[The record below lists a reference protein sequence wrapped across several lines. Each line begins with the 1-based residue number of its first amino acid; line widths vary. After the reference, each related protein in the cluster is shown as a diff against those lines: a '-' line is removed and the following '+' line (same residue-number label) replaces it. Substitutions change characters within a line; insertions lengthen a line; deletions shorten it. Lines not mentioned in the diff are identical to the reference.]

1 MKTPDYLT
9 EQELENLLKTAL
21 EGRYGVRNALLISLA
36 YHHCMR
42 VSEVIGLKLTDIED
56 GRIRVTRKKGSVSNE
71 QPLQSAIGE
80 PWLDEKKLLNR
91 YLAWRKGHRAAASDR
106 LFLGQKKHL
115 TRQQVYNIVHA
126 AAVAAGIP
134 ESKARTH
141 ILKHSGISHLVQR
154 GMPLLHVRD
163 YAGHKDFRSTLFYAG
178 VSSEQ
183 VNQAASAAFARS

>member
-9 EQELENLLKTAL
+9 EQELEDLLKKAL
-21 EGRYGVRNALLISLA
+21 DGRYGVRDALLISLA

-42 VSEVIGLKLTDIED
+42 VSEVIELKLSDIED
-56 GRIRVTRKKGSVSNE
+56 GRIRVNRKKGSVSNE
-71 QPLQSAIGE
+71 QPLQSAVGE

-91 YLAWRKGHRAAASDR
+91 YLTWRKTHRNAASDR
-106 LFLGQKKHL
+106 LFVGQKGHL
-115 TRQQVYNIVHA
+115 TRQQVYNIVHN

-134 ESKARTH
+134 TKKCRTH

-178 VSSEQ
+178 VSSDQ
-183 VNQAASAAFARS
+183 VNAAASAAFARS

>member
-9 EQELENLLKTAL
+9 EQELEDLLKKAL
-21 EGRYGVRNALLISLA
+21 DGRYGVRDALLITLA

-42 VSEVIGLKLTDIED
+42 VSE
-56 GRIRVTRKKGSVSNE
+56 KGSVSNE
-71 QPLQSAIGE
+71 QPLQSAVGE

-91 YLAWRKGHRAAASDR
+91 YLAWRKTHRNAASDR
-106 LFLGQKKHL
+106 LFVGQKGHL
-115 TRQQVYNIVHA
+115 TRQQVYNIVHN

-134 ESKARTH
+134 TTKCRTH

-163 YAGHKDFRSTLFYAG
+163 YAGHRDFRSTLFYAG

-183 VNQAASAAFARS
+183 VNAAASAAFARS

>member
-9 EQELENLLKTAL
+9 EQELEDLLKTAL
-21 EGRYGVRNALLISLA
+21 EGRYGVRNALMISLA

-42 VSEVIGLKLTDIED
+42 VSEVIELKLTDVEG
-56 GRIRVTRKKGSVSNE
+56 GRIRINRKKGSISNE
-71 QPLQSAIGE
+71 QPLQSAVGE

-91 YLAWRKGHRAAASDR
+91 YLAWRKTHRAAASDR

-115 TRQQVYNIVHA
+115 TRQQVYNIVHD

-163 YAGHKDFRSTLFYAG
+163 YAGHADFRSTLFYAG